1 MSITPTTLSA
11 IQQAGAAIDKARELL
26 AHSVTE
32 HAQRVMGAIKHDP
45 THRDNE
51 QSLEGWKAL
60 TQLAR
65 EVETAEQQFRTI
77 YFAAE
82 RMVMQEVQVLP
93 ALTNQ
98 ASRPKPEPAMD
109 TPQIQ
114 DVIAKPAT
122 KKAVKAVKAKP
133 KRKVASV
140 SAAPNA
146 PLQAAATAKVVIAE
160 AVAATPALKLSK
172 NDQKV
177 LGHLQTVL
185 SNKSVTRLTL
195 QSIALGAG
203 IPNGSSAAAMS
214 RLIKAKKVEVDAQG
228 QYRLV

>member
-51 QSLEGWKAL
+51 QALEDWKAL

-98 ASRPKPEPAMD
+98 ASRHKPEPAMD

-114 DVIAKPAT
+114 DVIAKPAI
-122 KKAVKAVKAKP
+122 KKVTKAKA
-133 KRKVASV
+133 KKKVASV

-160 AVAATPALKLSK
+160 AVTATPALKLSK

-214 RLIKAKKVEVDAQG
+214 RLIKGKKVEVDAQG